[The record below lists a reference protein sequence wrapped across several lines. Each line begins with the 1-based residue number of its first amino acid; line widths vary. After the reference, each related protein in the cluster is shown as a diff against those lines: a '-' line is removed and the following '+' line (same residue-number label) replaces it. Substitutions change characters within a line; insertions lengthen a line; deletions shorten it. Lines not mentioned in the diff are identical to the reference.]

1 MKKLFLTIC
10 VLFFLNG
17 CIQPTALL
25 GPSLTVAASGNIY
38 KAGLQY
44 GSNKIIEKKLS
55 VRQTEKFVKVC
66 KIKPKKFRAL
76 KDLNIQDLELSISE
90 KIGLNVEIKNK
101 KNNKGHIVFEYKDLD
116 QLNKIIEI
124 IKKNY

>member
-44 GSNKIIEKKLS
+44 GSNKIIEKSTGKTTS
-55 VRQTEKFVKVC
+55 EHARS
-66 KIKPKKFRAL
+66 I
-76 KDLNIQDLELSISE
+76 LENHQN
-90 KIGLNVEIKNK
+90 KKNK
-101 KNNKGHIVFEYKDLD
+101 KS
-116 QLNKIIEI
+116 LNKLVNQHIQ
-124 IKKNY
+124 KARTDYFNN